1 MTLVPTDGVVGIITT
16 LHKQSPAAAD
26 TLYRLALYESLAD
39 QIDARRPEMEA
50 IVLENMA
57 RASTRPRGAPC
68 CAPTSARPSRVS
80 PSRTTSTTPQ
90 GLSMLDEYVGVRKD
104 LVGAMLAA
112 FNRKVNRDEHGRF
125 TSKPGQMATQN
136 GMYTDPGHRQ
146 QQAAVDLMGL
156 TMHATQGQGNR
167 MTQNLFHDGQ
177 VKEHGDQIAGDWYGR
192 GEAPNRQSYSR
203 MRLTGEALAGASR
216 PGSVVHTVGSVA
228 QLAGNLGPEAEKVL
242 GPGIRRT
249 AYRYRGTER
258 RPEQSVVSA
267 VGEANEL
274 VAAIDGNPQQQAIA
288 ASRLEAASRAKGG
301 RDIVPQI
308 TSRWTSPSVTPDKRA
323 LAVRGDAAA
332 AALLAVDGKR
342 HESVLPDLDLVRL
355 SLESGEM
362 PPSQGV
368 IIDSEGTVTSQ
379 AVGYNG
385 DHYLPFDLRNLN
397 SLHGGQYVR
406 SRATGG
412 PTTEDIYTGL
422 LTGARQVQVVSN
434 SGVFTIEF
442 DPELR
447 GGRRYNDK
455 ARRMVERY
463 GAMID
468 TIGNPNSNLF
478 EPGAGLPPELV
489 ADLRTK
495 AAAASRD
502 SKEFKTNFDRLVEAA
517 QLKAAVSETEMAEV
531 DEAAR
536 NVGQARAKQAYEQ
549 AAAAGQPMSPQQ
561 RAQMATDEAR
571 KYKRENAPVVRK
583 LKLDGIG
590 YGQAMKALKQEFPYY
605 IRSATFVPLPEWMAQ
620 YGFNNP
626 DLGYRQHAPSD
637 LGHVERGQTN
647 TRLAQGG
654 GRKVPG
660 RSGGGGAV
668 ASTQTQNAGSANQ
681 QGQQAQQPQQGQQA
695 QPGAGATPG
704 QRPKVTVADLAKP
717 GSPLIRRATLSGTT
731 ITNAFRHGPQ
741 FDLPAAGPDVDLDQW
756 LQINATEGYEYL
768 KAKTQLMRAK
778 KPGSV
783 PVDFTTWFLN
793 ETDPDE
799 VEKIRS
805 GLEVLV
811 EESKRSGS
819 AWTDMGVPATP
830 AIEAAVQ
837 DLLDHYD
844 MLHPFREVP
853 PGADPSTLEPT
864 GAHGKPPKMP
874 GVPEVTD
881 SPEDFEYKK
890 ANLVL
895 NNPEVDELIEGFSLL
910 PPEAQEERAMAIF
923 ESVLGHQDPE
933 VRESTESLKKLADVN
948 TAWSFVHAQR
958 VAEKLRPYLGG
969 DAGPFGKAARPRRRL
984 VFAKSD
990 PFYSNQVSKLLG
1002 PRR

>member
-50 IVLENMA
+50 IVLKNMA
-57 RASTRPRGAPC
+57 DINA
-68 CAPTSARPSRVS
+68 SARRSML
-80 PSRTTSTTPQ
+80 RTHVGKALEGQPEPDDLDYAE
-90 GLSMLDEYVGVRKD
+90 GLAMLDEYVEIRKD
-104 LVGAMLAA
+104 LTGALLAA
-112 FNRKVNRDEHGRF
+112 FNRGVNRDDHGRF
-125 TSKPGQMATQN
+125 SRQPGRRNIGPVNIAHPGQE
-136 GMYTDPGHRQ
+136 HRQ
-146 QQAAVDLMGL
+146 EQAAVDLMGL
-156 TMHATQGQGNR
+156 ALHASQRQGDR

-177 VKEHGDQIAGDWYGR
+177 VKQHGDQIAGELYGR
-192 GEAPNRQSYSR
+192 GEAPNRQAYNR
-203 MRLTGEALAGASR
+203 MRVTGQALAGASN
-216 PGSVVHTVGSVA
+216 PGSLAHTVGSVA
-228 QLAGNLGPEAEKVL
+228 ELAGNLGPEAEKVL

-267 VGEANEL
+267 VGEANQL

-288 ASRLEAASRAKGG
+288 ASRLESASRAKGG

-308 TSRWTSPSVTPDKRA
+308 TAQWTSPSVTPDKRA

-385 DHYLPFDLRNLN
+385 DHYLPFDLRNLG

-468 TIGNPNSNLF
+468 TIGDPNSNLF

-489 ADLRTK
+489 ADLRAK
-495 AAAASRD
+495 AAQASRTSD
-502 SKEFKTNFDRLVEAA
+502 EFNTKFRELQTQA

-536 NVGQARAKQAYEQ
+536 NVGQARAKQAFEQ

-571 KYKRENAPVVRK
+571 AYKKKNQPVVRK

-626 DLGYRQHAPSD
+626 ELGYRQHAPSD

-647 TRLAQGG
+647 TPKAQGG
-654 GRKVPG
+654 GRKVP
-660 RSGGGGAV
+660 RQSQKGGAT
-668 ASTQTQNAGSANQ
+668 AATQNAAAPNQ
-681 QGQQAQQPQQGQQA
+681 QNQQAQQPQQGQPNQ
-695 QPGAGATPG
+695 QNTGTTPG
-704 QRPKVTVADLAKP
+704 QRPKVTLADLAKP
-717 GSPLIRRATLSGTT
+717 GSPLVRRATTAGVAL
-731 ITNAFRHGPQ
+731 TNAIKSAGDP
-741 FDLPAAGPDVDLDQW
+741 FDMPVDLDGPELEKW
-756 LQINATEGYEYL
+756 IDIHTDGFNYL
-768 KAKTQLMRAK
+768 KAKTQLM
-778 KPGSV
+778 GSSRSGSLGSE
-783 PVDFTTWFLN
+783 FTTWFLTQAN
-793 ETDPDE
+793 EHE
-799 VEKIRS
+799 VEKVQD
-805 GLEVLV
+805 GLETMLKMSKNNSASFADAGIPDTPVL
-811 EESKRSGS
+811 
-819 AWTDMGVPATP
+819 
-830 AIEAAVQ
+830 EAAVNE
-837 DLLDHYD
+837 LLGHYE
-844 MLHPFREVP
+844 MLHPFMDLP
-853 PGADPSTLEPT
+853 PGVDPNEVEPDRT
-864 GAHGKPPKMP
+864 DRPPKMP

-881 SPEDFEYKK
+881 SPEDFQYKK

-895 NNPEVDELIEGFSLL
+895 ENKELEEAIDILARQDPADRVKYVVDTFNDVLNLPNPEDREK
-910 PPEAQEERAMAIF
+910 PEA
-923 ESVLGHQDPE
+923 
-933 VRESTESLKKLADVN
+933 KKLLADTN
-948 TAWSFVHAQR
+948 TAWSFVHAQDI
-958 VAEKLRPYLGG
+958 AEKLRPYLGG
-969 DAGPFGKAARPRRRL
+969 DAGPFIKAARPRRRL
-984 VFAKSD
+984 LFAKSD
-990 PFYSNQVSKLLG
+990 PSYSQAVDRLLG